1 MPFMIY
7 PLIGLVSGFGLGF
20 FTGSSSKQLLTTA
33 AVVGVGVY
41 AYSKVKG

>member
-1 MPFMIY
+1 MPFLFY
-7 PLIGLVSGFGLGF
+7 PLVGLVSGFGIGL
-20 FTGSSSKQLLTTA
+20 FTGLSSKKVLTTA

>member
-1 MPFMIY
+1 MPFLFY
-7 PLIGLVSGFGLGF
+7 PLVGLVSGFGIGF
-20 FTGSSSKQLLTTA
+20 FTGMNSKNVLTTA